1 MIIVVFGALVLV
13 VDHLRRLFAA
23 ISLNRTIRD
32 AIRHHPPSVTPLLQR
47 IETRAPLPLALGGW
61 VFVGL
66 GVLMGVMIAVIDREI
81 DREAML
87 AASVVGALGVA
98 LLIANWWLAR
108 AASGSVRSEAGK
120 GPD

>member
-1 MIIVVFGALVLV
+1 MRELPMIIVVFGAIVLV

-32 AIRHHPPSVTPLLQR
+32 AIKHHPASVVPLLER
-47 IETRAPLPLALGGW
+47 LETRVPLPLALGGW
-61 VFVGL
+61 VFLGL
-66 GVLMGVMIAVIDREI
+66 GVLMGVMIAVSDGET

-87 AASVVGALGVA
+87 AAAVVGVLGVG

-108 AASGSVRSEAGK
+108 SATKSVR
-120 GPD
+120 P